1 MVSHIDL
8 STIHA
13 HNLMSPKDDSMKLHN
28 NDKDEK
34 IWQFVYRFQL
44 SFYSHLQRFILKS
57 L

>member
-13 HNLMSPKDDSMKLHN
+13 HNLMSPKDDYMKLHN

-34 IWQFVYRFQL
+34 
-44 SFYSHLQRFILKS
+44 KS
-57 L
+57 GNLYIAFN